1 MARKPSLAFQDDTAL
16 QGPNANALIA
26 AAKAAGAKD
35 ARINVIY
42 GKVRAEGYGKI
53 DQEVNALRAAGIHPQ
68 LTIMGT
74 PAYSPTLDQTLSA
87 AHNDPRQ
94 WQGFANEVAK
104 HFKGR
109 VGRYSVGNEQNL
121 NAFQGT
127 VDTTASPA
135 AARTAGRQYR
145 GIYRAGYAGIK
156 SADPTAQ
163 VLLGEMVGAAN
174 ARDFLR
180 GVLGG
185 KKPIRTAGLAY
196 HPYDAWVTGQ
206 QAAERNA
213 WDINNLPDLQATLG
227 RYKRQGKL
235 QTAQGKAAPLYLTE
249 MGYFKGGKL
258 NDQQRA
264 SLMAQAYK
272 KAERAGARQLVSYQ
286 MLPTVRPAVQAPPT
300 VDAEGGLVPGAV
312 TQAPGW
318 VWDTSLAPQSLAE
331 AIRRQ
336 SARPT
341 ARAARV
347 RPRR

>member
-26 AAKAAGAKD
+26 AARAAGAKD

-68 LTIMGT
+68 ITIMGT
-74 PAYSPTLDQTLSA
+74 PAYSTTLDQTLSA

-104 HFKGR
+104 HFRGR
-109 VGRYSVGNEQNL
+109 VGRYSVGNEQNIDP
-121 NAFQGT
+121 FQAG
-127 VDTTASPA
+127 ASSNQLA
-135 AARTAGRQYR
+135 AGRQYR

-163 VLLGEMVGAAN
+163 VLLGEMVGAPN

-196 HPYDAWVTGQ
+196 HPYDAWVTGS
-206 QAAERNA
+206 QASQHNS
-213 WDINNLPDLQATLG
+213 WDINNLQDLQSTLA

-249 MGYFKGGKL
+249 MGYFRGGQL

-286 MLPTVRPAVQAPPT
+286 IAPTVRPTVQAPPT

-318 VWDTSLAPQSLAE
+318 VWDTSLAPQTLAE